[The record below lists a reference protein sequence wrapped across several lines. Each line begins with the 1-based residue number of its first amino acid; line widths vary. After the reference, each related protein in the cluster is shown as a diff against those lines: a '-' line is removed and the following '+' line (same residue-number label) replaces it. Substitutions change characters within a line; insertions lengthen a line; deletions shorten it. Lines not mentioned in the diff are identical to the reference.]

1 MLRGFGVTF
10 LLLLFGVSGSV
21 VIGSM
26 VAYVLNRFNFKFK
39 KLILGA
45 YFLVSMVPMT
55 VSQIATF
62 KLMIGL
68 NLYNTIWAPIVLYL
82 GADVVMIYI
91 YLQALEKIPVEFD
104 KAAILEGASY
114 LTIYRQVIFPLMKP
128 ATTELEKYKGAEG
141 EVIKVLEQAKQLMG
155 DISVSAEKRA
165 EILLRNAELDAELT
179 VREARDRAERLVD
192 ENKTLEKRYGEF
204 RNKYKKMLE
213 DELARFENLDE
224 DLYPHFNDNKL
235 EDLINAPLRQEV
247 SDLERTIFADTA
259 PVEEVEADDKKTVVV
274 NMKGVEAE

>member
-1 MLRGFGVTF
+1 MITPLDIQNKEFAKAVRGYKEEEVDMF
-10 LLLLFGVSGSV
+10 LDLITLDFEKLAKENIRLKTEVS
-21 VIGSM
+21 
-26 VAYVLNRFNFKFK
+26 
-39 KLILGA
+39 
-45 YFLVSMVPMT
+45 
-55 VSQIATF
+55 
-62 KLMIGL
+62 
-68 NLYNTIWAPIVLYL
+68 
-82 GADVVMIYI
+82 
-91 YLQALEKIPVEFD
+91 ALE
-104 KAAILEGASY
+104 
-114 LTIYRQVIFPLMKP
+114 
-128 ATTELEKYKGAEG
+128 TELEKYKGAEG
-141 EVIKVLEQAKQLMG
+141 EVIKVLEQARQLMG

-247 SDLERTIFADTA
+247 SDLEKTLFADTA
-259 PVEEVEADDKKTVVV
+259 PVGEVEVDDKKTVVV